1 MPVLGRT
8 FYFPFSHTTR
18 VDALFTHLGNE
29 VTDVEVEVFDS
40 HGDQVLCRRFM
51 DVPERGSITTRGDAK
66 SDNLSRFVGSNM
78 VGLVSVQGARNALL
92 TASALIIG
100 KGMTSCALLR
110 PLAYAVGTQLH
121 ATIGIGDKF
130 HLLLAN
136 PYASEV
142 RATVEVAPSG
152 EPYRTLQDPISLGRH
167 QVVMTEDAFGL
178 GRPSVV
184 RVCCDSGTPILAWG
198 LGIGGNRSEL
208 YPLYG

>member
-29 VTDVEVEVFDS
+29 VTDVEVEVYD
-40 HGDQVLCRRFM
+40 GRGKQVLCRRFM

-66 SDNLSRFVGSNM
+66 SDNLARFVGANM
-78 VGLVSVQGARNALL
+78 VGLVAVQGARNALL

-110 PLAYAVGTQLH
+110 PLAYAVGTQMH
-121 ATIGIGDKF
+121 ATIAIGDKF
-130 HLLLAN
+130 HVLLAN
-136 PYASEV
+136 PYATEV
-142 RATVEVAPSG
+142 SAMVEVAVHG
-152 EPYRTLQDPISLGRH
+152 ERYQQLQEPITLGRN
-167 QVVMTEDAFGL
+167 QVRMTEDTFTL
-178 GRPSVV
+178 GKPSVV
-184 RVCCDSGTPILAWG
+184 RIACDSGTPILAWG

>member
-29 VTDVEVEVFDS
+29 VTDVEVVVYDNR
-40 HGDQVLCRRFM
+40 GKQVLCRRFM
-51 DVPERGSITTRGDAK
+51 DVPERGSVTTRGDAK

-78 VGLVSVQGARNALL
+78 MGLVSVQGARNSLL
-92 TASALIIG
+92 TSSALIIG

-110 PLAYAVGTQLH
+110 PVAYAVGTQLH
-121 ATIGIGDKF
+121 ATIAIGYKF

-136 PYASEV
+136 PYAAEV
-142 RATVEVAPSG
+142 RAMVEVAPSG
-152 EPYRTLQDPISLGRH
+152 EPYQSLQEPVTLGRN
-167 QVVMTEDAFGL
+167 QVVMTEDAFRL
-178 GRPSVV
+178 GKPSVV
-184 RVCCDSGTPILAWG
+184 RISCDSGTPILAWG
-198 LGIGGNRSEL
+198 LGIGGNRTEL

>member
-18 VDALFTHLGNE
+18 VDAMFTHLGNE
-29 VTDVEVEVFDS
+29 VTDVEVEVYDS
-40 HGDQVLCRRFM
+40 RGEQVLCRRFM

-110 PLAYAVGTQLH
+110 PLSYAVGMQLY
-121 ATIGIGDKF
+121 ATIAIGDKF
-130 HLLLAN
+130 HVLLSN
-136 PYASEV
+136 PYAAEV
-142 RATVEVAPSG
+142 QVTVEVAPSG
-152 EPYRTLQDPISLGRH
+152 EPYRSLQEPITLGRN
-167 QVVMTEDAFGL
+167 QVVMTEDAFRL
-178 GRPSVV
+178 GKPSVV
-184 RVCCDSGTPILAWG
+184 RISCDSGTPILAWG
-198 LGIGGNRSEL
+198 LGIGGNRTEL